1 MTNALVRK
9 TMVALTGKTKQV
21 HLTFQ
26 PQLVVVAALGWV
38 GGAFT
43 TEAAGLVVSPWLAQC
58 THSLCDDSGALTVL
72 RGLCLDI
79 GYTELLLGSELNFP
93 AFTSIG

>member
-1 MTNALVRK
+1 MHNIIRPMKNDKCLDPDNQ
-9 TMVALTGKTKQV
+9 VALTEKTKQV

-26 PQLVVVAALGWV
+26 PQLAVIAALGWDGWV

-43 TEAAGLVVSPWLAQC
+43 TEAEGLMVSPWLAQC
-58 THSLCDDSGALTVL
+58 THSLCGDSGSLTVY

-79 GYTELLLGSELNFP
+79 GYTELL
-93 AFTSIG
+93 